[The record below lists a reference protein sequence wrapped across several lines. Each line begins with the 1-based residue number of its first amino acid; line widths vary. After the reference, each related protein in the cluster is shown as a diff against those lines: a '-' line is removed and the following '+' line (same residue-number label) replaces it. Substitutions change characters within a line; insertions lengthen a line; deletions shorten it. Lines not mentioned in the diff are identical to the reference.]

1 MGRFARSC
9 VLLASLAAVSSLLFA
24 HHGSSAYDT
33 NKPLTFS
40 GTVTQ
45 LVWTNPHCQILFDA
59 KDEEGNVEH
68 WAGETSSPGV
78 LARAG
83 WTKTTL
89 QPGDKI
95 KIALYPSKTTSHLG
109 IVTTLSL
116 ASGKVLLKDERNQSA
131 PQSKQ

>member
-1 MGRFARSC
+1 MSRLVRSC
-9 VLLASLAAVSSLLFA
+9 VLLAGFAALSGLVFA

-33 NKPLTFS
+33 NKPLSFS

-45 LVWTNPHCQILFDA
+45 LVWSNPHCQILFDT
-59 KDEEGNVEH
+59 KDEIGNIVH

-83 WTKTTL
+83 WTKITL

-95 KIALYPSKTTSHLG
+95 KITLFPSKTTSHLG
-109 IVTTLSL
+109 IVSTLSL
-116 ASGKVLLKDERNQSA
+116 ASGKVLLKDERNQPA
-131 PQSKQ
+131 PQSRQ